1 MAGRGFWN
9 KRWLSITGVLATIF
23 MLIGGGYSA
32 GIYLGEVQCVLDK
45 NELVVGYQE
54 KLNDAQS
61 KIKEYET
68 KDIDE
73 KTNNLNEVIKV
84 LQKEKR

>member
-1 MAGRGFWN
+1 
-9 KRWLSITGVLATIF
+9 
-23 MLIGGGYSA
+23 
-32 GIYLGEVQCVLDK
+32 K